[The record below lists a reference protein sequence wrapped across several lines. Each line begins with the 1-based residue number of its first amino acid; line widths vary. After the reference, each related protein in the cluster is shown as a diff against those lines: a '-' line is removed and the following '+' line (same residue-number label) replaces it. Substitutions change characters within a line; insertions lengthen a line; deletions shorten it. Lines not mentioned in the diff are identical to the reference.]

1 MCACANSWQI
11 VTDLKVLEEEAVKLE
26 GKIDRIADEKKQML
40 AELVE
45 AERQIMLWERKTA
58 LEKELQEA
66 LDPNIGGDIV
76 ASMKKEIHRM
86 ELRLRELQKRCEELV
101 VEMEKSISRR
111 DVISVQSQVERSK
124 KEAKKDVAISDA
136 ALKKACLELKRSIH

>member
-1 MCACANSWQI
+1 VCACANSWQI

-58 LEKELQEA
+58 LEKELQA
-66 LDPNIGGDIV
+66 RTPTPLP
-76 ASMKKEIHRM
+76 
-86 ELRLRELQKRCEELV
+86 
-101 VEMEKSISRR
+101 
-111 DVISVQSQVERSK
+111 
-124 KEAKKDVAISDA
+124 
-136 ALKKACLELKRSIH
+136 